1 MGNLP
6 RSLFQNSRNKKWA
19 PTAHFPI
26 SPMFLLLKQLFPAL
40 VAANGSQARRIRAP
54 NKKAS
59 RGGFLASRKIW

>member
-1 MGNLP
+1 
-6 RSLFQNSRNKKWA
+6 
-19 PTAHFPI
+19 
-26 SPMFLLLKQLFPAL
+26 MFLLLKQLFLAL